1 VEDTVVVDLRE
12 ALLEEVFISD
22 SVPETRSTQQEETE
36 LAARS
41 DAARRRAPRSRRRAR
56 GESGLRDAR
65 QSYMRQ
71 IQAIPLLD
79 REQTRTLARAMRSE
93 QRSFERGLLAV
104 PGTAAL
110 LVEHWE
116 QRRREGRV
124 TAALSRHY
132 RDGSGS
138 DWGRSIDA
146 RFHRITAL
154 LAQRPV
160 PQRRVMAQ
168 LEKAEL
174 SFELLCE
181 TYIQL
186 RKRTSES
193 LQARRALGLASAE
206 GKQNLARASRARDR
220 YQRLVRR
227 FARHNLRLVAK
238 CAHRFRGSGVPLMD
252 LIQEGN
258 LGLLRAIDKYDPDRG
273 FAFSTYAVWWIQQTM
288 IRAIQNQRR
297 TVRVPSHVCE
307 LQMRYKG
314 VSEELTRRLG
324 REPVEG
330 ELAEA
335 LGLSVEQVDGVEA
348 TLAPIRSLHSPV
360 QGFETVA
367 LEDVLRDER
376 ATDPIDE
383 IGHERLREAVGVL
396 LSSLDTRE
404 RKILGWRFGFG
415 ADGATL
421 TLSEVGRRLGIS
433 RERARQIEYSA
444 LCRLRHRVGVERL
457 RECLEP
463 AVG

>member
-1 VEDTVVVDLRE
+1 M
-12 ALLEEVFISD
+12 LLESAVFSEADMASGTATIHQD
-22 SVPETRSTQQEETE
+22 ENESVDRNGQ
-36 LAARS
+36 AG
-41 DAARRRAPRSRRRAR
+41 RRPPRSRRVPPSDAA
-56 GESGLRDAR
+56 LRDAR

-79 REQTRTLARAMRSE
+79 REEMLDLARAMRRE
-93 QRSFERGLLAV
+93 QDAFEYALLAV
-104 PGTAAL
+104 PGTARL

-116 QRRREGRV
+116 RRRSEGRV

-138 DWGRSIDA
+138 DWSRPIDA
-146 RFHRITAL
+146 RFLRLAAL
-154 LAQRPV
+154 LEQQPV
-160 PQRRVMAQ
+160 PQVRVTAQ
-168 LEKAEL
+168 LRKAEL

-181 TYIQL
+181 IHGVL
-186 RKRTSES
+186 RARAKES
-193 LQARRALGLASAE
+193 IGARRTLGLASAQ
-206 GKQNLARASRARDR
+206 GKRNLKRANRARER
-220 YQRLVRR
+220 YQQLVTR

-238 CAHRFRGSGVPLMD
+238 CAHRFRGSGVLLMD

-258 LGLLRAIDKYDPDRG
+258 LGLLRAIEKFDPDRG

-307 LQMRYKG
+307 LQMRYRG

-324 REPVEG
+324 REPLRE

-335 LGLSVEQVDGVEA
+335 LELSLEQVDGIEA
-348 TLAPIRSLHSPV
+348 TLAPVRSIHAPV
-360 QGFETVA
+360 QSVDSVA
-367 LEDVLRDER
+367 LEDVLPDER
-376 ATDPIDE
+376 AEDPVE
-383 IGHERLREAVGVL
+383 RIGRERLREAVGIL

-415 ADGATL
+415 EDGDTV

-457 RECLEP
+457 RECLQP
-463 AVG
+463 AAI